1 VQLSNA
7 GGRLIIASDG
17 VWDALTSDKAAKCC
31 RGLLQPDVAAKHIV
45 KVRTDFSGKH
55 QPKFNRLSD
64 QLLEFQ
70 GYVYAAYTTKCL
82 LKITVHLLKEYW
94 S

>member
-1 VQLSNA
+1 MQLSNA

-45 KVRTDFSGKH
+45 KVGTDFSAEC
-55 QPKFNRLSD
+55 QLNLICLSD
-64 QLLEFQ
+64 
-70 GYVYAAYTTKCL
+70 
-82 LKITVHLLKEYW
+82 
-94 S
+94 